1 MSDVLAKKIE
11 KQSVKEKTLLRVLRG
26 EVLESP
32 PLWLMRQAGRYL
44 PEYREVRGGVSGFL
58 ELCYTPEKAVEVT
71 LQPIRRFGFDAA
83 ILFAD
88 ILLLPHALGQGLTF
102 EEGEGPKLDAI
113 RDMSGVAGLNLER
126 IDQHL
131 GPVYE
136 TVKRLR
142 RELSGET
149 ALIGFAGAPWTVATY
164 MVEGG
169 TSRDFVNVK
178 KWAFARPDD
187 FDSLIDLL
195 VRGTV
200 HYLAGQIRAGAEVI
214 QLFDTWAGVLP
225 EEEFRRFVI
234 APTKRIVESVKSMAP
249 DVPVIGFPRGAGAL
263 LEAYVKE
270 TGVDAVGLDSSVSLT
285 WAAATLQPVCT
296 VQGNLDP
303 VLLLSGGKPMQQ
315 AAHRILDALAGG
327 PFIFNLGHGI
337 LPMTPPE
344 HVADLFRCVRGWRA

>member
-1 MSDVLAKKIE
+1 MSKLVTNKME
-11 KQSVKEKTLLRVLRG
+11 KQSVKEKTLLLALRG
-26 EVLESP
+26 ETVKSP

-44 PEYREVRGGVSGFL
+44 PEYREMRASVSGFL
-58 ELCYTPEKAVEVT
+58 ELCYAPEKAAEVT

-88 ILLLPHALGQGLTF
+88 ILLLPHALGQPLTF
-102 EEGEGPKLDAI
+102 EEGEGPRLEAI
-113 RDMSGVAGLNLER
+113 RDVGGVDGLNLDQIGER
-126 IDQHL
+126 L
-131 GPVYE
+131 TPVYK
-136 TVKRLR
+136 TVERLR
-142 RELSGET
+142 AKLPEET

-169 TSRDFVNVK
+169 SSRDFENVK
-178 KWAFARPDD
+178 GWAFSRPDEFD
-187 FDSLIDLL
+187 FLIDLL
-195 VRGTV
+195 VKGTV
-200 HYLAGQIRAGAEVI
+200 QYLAGQIRAGAEVI

-234 APTKRIVESVKSMAP
+234 GPTRRIIEDMKTMAP
-249 DVPVIGFPRGAGAL
+249 DVPVIGFPRGAGVL

-270 TGVDAVGLDSSVSLT
+270 TGVDAVGLDSSVSLA
-285 WAAATLQPVCT
+285 WAAAKLQPVCT

-315 AAHRILDALAGG
+315 AAHRILDAFAAG

-344 HVADLFRCVRGWRA
+344 HVADLVHCVRGWRA

>member
-1 MSDVLAKKIE
+1 MCTKHVKAHAVAKVRLAAAA
-11 KQSVKEKTLLRVLRG
+11 VVTR
-26 EVLESP
+26 
-32 PLWLMRQAGRYL
+32 AGTMNFKR
-44 PEYREVRGGVSGFL
+44 
-58 ELCYTPEKAVEVT
+58 T
-71 LQPIRRFGFDAA
+71 
-83 ILFAD
+83 FA
-88 ILLLPHALGQGLTF
+88 LLLFGLLT
-102 EEGEGPKLDAI
+102 GPA
-113 RDMSGVAGLNLER
+113 V
-126 IDQHL
+126 
-131 GPVYE
+131 
-136 TVKRLR
+136 
-142 RELSGET
+142 
-149 ALIGFAGAPWTVATY
+149 
-164 MVEGG
+164 
-169 TSRDFVNVK
+169 
-178 KWAFARPDD
+178 
-187 FDSLIDLL
+187 
-195 VRGTV
+195 
-200 HYLAGQIRAGAEVI
+200 
-214 QLFDTWAGVLP
+214 AGVLP